1 MPLLVQLRRQDRP
14 AAATSATNAATSETN
29 ASTSETNASTS
40 ATLAED
46 WATKTSGTVDG
57 VDYSAKY
64 YATSGNVSTV
74 ATNIANV
81 NTVATNITDVNAFA
95 ETYFISATAPGS
107 PTTGDLWFDTSTN
120 TMKVYGSSGF
130 QNAGSSVNGTSE
142 RAEYVV
148 GTSSGSYTGSTT
160 TFPATYDPGYV
171 DVYMNGIKLAETDFT
186 ATNGNTVVLGSAAV
200 SGDQIS
206 IVAYG
211 TFNVSTA
218 LAKASNL
225 SDLTSAATA
234 LLNLGLTATAAEL
247 NLLDGVTAT
256 TSEINTL
263 AGVTATASEIN
274 TLSGITATVAEL
286 NILDG
291 VTATTAEINYLDVT
305 TLGTS
310 EASKA
315 VTADA
320 NGVVTFDNG
329 TIEESTALSGTS
341 VTINLRDG
349 DNFTHTLSGNTTYT
363 FSNPAATGKTS
374 SFTLKVTQD
383 VTARTIT
390 WPAAVKWAGGT
401 APTISTGSGDVDVFV
416 FITYDGGTNYYGFTS
431 GQDMS

>member
-1 MPLLVQLRRQDRP
+1 
-14 AAATSATNAATSETN
+14 
-29 ASTSETNASTS
+29 
-40 ATLAED
+40 LAED

-64 YATSGNVSTV
+64 YATTGNVGTV

-81 NTVATNITDVNAFA
+81 NTVATNITDVNSFA

-120 TMKVYGSSGF
+120 IMKVYGSSGF
-130 QNAGSSVNGTSE
+130 QNAGSSVNGTAD

-186 ATNGNTVVLGSAAV
+186 ASNGSTVVLGSAAV

-247 NLLDGVTAT
+247 NILDGVTAT

-263 AGVTATASEIN
+263 AG
-274 TLSGITATVAEL
+274 ITSTVAEL

-291 VTATTAEINYLDVT
+291 VTSTASELNILDGVTSTTAEINH
-305 TLGTS
+305 
-310 EASKA
+310 
-315 VTADA
+315 
-320 NGVVTFDNG
+320 
-329 TIEESTALSGTS
+329 LSGVTS
-341 VTINLRDG
+341 NIQTQLDSAQSLATVQAAI
-349 DNFTHTLSGNTTYT
+349 LS
-363 FSNPAATGKTS
+363 FQS
-374 SFTLKVTQD
+374 
-383 VTARTIT
+383 
-390 WPAAVKWAGGT
+390 
-401 APTISTGSGDVDVFV
+401 
-416 FITYDGGTNYYGFTS
+416 
-431 GQDMS
+431 